1 MFGAERKPSQGPYQL
16 NPHAER
22 CAKESAERQEII
34 NRIAI
39 GVWLTVLRMPENA
52 AAVADAEVT
61 KLIALARAKVN
72 EKMTEH
78 PLYCIEPELVKI
90 KIALMAQNWDTLR
103 QVVDE
108 YEASVR

>member
-1 MFGAERKPSQGPYQL
+1 MFGAEQKPSLGPYPFTPEAAQR
-16 NPHAER
+16 AQ
-22 CAKESAERQEII
+22 ESEERQEII

-39 GVWLTVLRMPENA
+39 GVWLTVLRTPENA

-61 KLIALARAKVN
+61 TLIALAQAKVN
-72 EKMTEH
+72 EKMTKH

-90 KIALMAQNWDTLR
+90 KIALLAQNWDTLR